1 MVMLILLV
9 WRIGFGVTGMEFV
22 GVMPMVQGFVR
33 CDAGSLWLVIIP
45 KSKDVMAEPWD
56 GVGKAAMAG
65 THKAQEG
72 ASGWVRCSH
81 RW

>member
-1 MVMLILLV
+1 VVESSLGVPIGCAGKLRWQTVGMFSETVMV
-9 WRIGFGVTGMEFV
+9 
-22 GVMPMVQGFVR
+22 
-33 CDAGSLWLVIIP
+33 
-45 KSKDVMAEPWD
+45 EPWD

-81 RW
+81 RR